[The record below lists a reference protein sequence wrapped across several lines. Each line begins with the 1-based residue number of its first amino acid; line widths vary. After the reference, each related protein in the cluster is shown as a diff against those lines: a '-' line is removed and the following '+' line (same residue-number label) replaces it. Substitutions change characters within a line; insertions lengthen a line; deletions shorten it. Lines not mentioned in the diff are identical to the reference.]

1 MRTSCNACRV
11 LRKGCSDDCSLS
23 PCLHWIKSSQSQSN
37 ATIFL
42 AKFYGRAGLLNLINA
57 GPVHLR
63 PAIFR
68 SLLYEACGRIINPV
82 SGSVGLLC
90 SSNWDKCQAAVD
102 SVLNGSPLKQVD
114 ESTAAARPIMLL
126 KGCDIR
132 HLTKDPSE
140 INRVQRRTRFKRS
153 GGRGCSNSRL
163 VSVDDLTAE
172 PTRFSVSG
180 WVGNYS
186 EEKNGDPSHDSS
198 TLFSVETVEASLPN
212 RVVKEES
219 QVEESVVELELRLG
233 LNPVL
238 REQLPKVEEQQT
250 VIDIS
255 DGDA

>member
-1 MRTSCNACRV
+1 
-11 LRKGCSDDCSLS
+11 
-23 PCLHWIKSSQSQSN
+23 
-37 ATIFL
+37 
-42 AKFYGRAGLLNLINA
+42 
-57 GPVHLR
+57 
-63 PAIFR
+63 
-68 SLLYEACGRIINPV
+68 
-82 SGSVGLLC
+82 
-90 SSNWDKCQAAVD
+90 
-102 SVLNGSPLKQVD
+102 
-114 ESTAAARPIMLL
+114 MLL